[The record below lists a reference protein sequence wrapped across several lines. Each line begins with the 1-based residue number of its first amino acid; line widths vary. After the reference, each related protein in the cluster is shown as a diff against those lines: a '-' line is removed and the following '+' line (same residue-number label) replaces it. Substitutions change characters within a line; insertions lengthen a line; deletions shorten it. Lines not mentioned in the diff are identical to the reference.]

1 MPKPPTTITI
11 APSRLALLAHGLP
24 ALGVVALLTH
34 QAPSWV
40 AVSAA
45 LVMGAV
51 LWDIARRR
59 PAGALRVTPR
69 PSAAPDWAWRPRG
82 TSDWQAA
89 RLDCDYLGPWLV
101 GLRLDGRRLWVW
113 PDSSD
118 AASRRILRRWL
129 VSLP

>member
-1 MPKPPTTITI
+1 MPRPPTTITI
-11 APSRLALLAHGLP
+11 APSRLALLVHGLL
-24 ALGVVALLTH
+24 ALGVVALLAD
-34 QAPSWV
+34 QAPRWM

-51 LWDIARRR
+51 LWDVARRR
-59 PAGALRVTPR
+59 LAGTLRVTPR

-82 TSDWQAA
+82 ATDWQSV

-118 AASRRILRRWL
+118 AASRRVLRRWL
-129 VSLP
+129 VALP